1 MRFDAH
7 QHFWNPERLHYP
19 ILSPEAF
26 GELYRTIEPP
36 ELEPLLREAGVD
48 GTVVVQAKDG
58 LDETEYLLGL
68 ADRHPW
74 IAGVVGWVDLASP
87 EQAASQLAA
96 FGRHPKFKGV
106 RHLIMVEP
114 DPDWLVRPDV
124 AEGLRVLAASGF
136 PFDAGAEFPK
146 HLRHVETIARA
157 VPDLKIVVDHLGR
170 PPVGTPDMAAWEA
183 ELARAA
189 AFPNVYCKLS
199 GLSVADPA
207 GPAEAAVRTAL
218 RLFGAR
224 RLMLGSDW
232 PISNP
237 GLAYGEALDRLV
249 RAAGGLS
256 PEELDALLGG
266 TAKAFYRL

>member
-7 QHFWNPERLHYP
+7 QHFWNIERLHYP

-26 GELYRTIEPP
+26 GELYRTIEPQ
-36 ELEPLLREAGVD
+36 ELEPRLREAGIG

-58 LDETEYLLGL
+58 LDETEYLLEL
-68 ADRHPW
+68 ADRYPW

-87 EQAASQLAA
+87 EQAASQLAT

-124 AEGLRVLAASGF
+124 LEGLRVLAASGF

-157 VPDLKIVVDHLGR
+157 MPGLRVVVDHLGR
-170 PPVGTPDMAAWEA
+170 PPVGTADMAAWEA

-199 GLSVADPA
+199 GLNVA
-207 GPAEAAVRTAL
+207 GPVEPAVRTAL
-218 RLFGAR
+218 RLFGPR

-237 GLAYGEALDRLV
+237 GIPYGEALDSLV
-249 RAAGGLS
+249 RAAGDLS

-266 TAKAFYRL
+266 TAKEFYRL

>member
-7 QHFWNPERLHYP
+7 QHFWNIERLHYP

-36 ELEPLLREAGVD
+36 ELEPKLRKAGIS

-58 LDETEYLLGL
+58 LDETKYLLEL
-68 ADRHPW
+68 TDLYPW
-74 IAGVVGWVDLASP
+74 ISGVVGWVDLASP
-87 EQAASQLAA
+87 EQVASQLAV

-106 RHLIMVEP
+106 RHLVMVEP
-114 DPDWLVRPDV
+114 DDDWLVRPDV
-124 AEGLRVLAASGF
+124 LKGLSALAASGF
-136 PFDAGAEFPK
+136 SFDAGVEFPK
-146 HLRHVETIARA
+146 HLRHVGMIAQY
-157 VPDLKIVVDHLGR
+157 VPDLRIVIDHLGR

-189 AFPNVYCKLS
+189 AYPNVYCKLS
-199 GLSVADPA
+199 GLNVAQPIA
-207 GPAEAAVRTAL
+207 PAVRAAL

-232 PISNP
+232 PISNS
-237 GLAYGEALDRLV
+237 GLPYEVALDTLV
-249 RAAGGLS
+249 RSAGELS
-256 PEELDALLGG
+256 QPELDALLGG
-266 TAKAFYRL
+266 TAKEFYRL

>member
-7 QHFWNPERLHYP
+7 QHFWNIERLHYP

-36 ELEPLLREAGVD
+36 ELEPLLRDAGID

-58 LDETEYLLGL
+58 LDETEYLLEL
-68 ADRHPW
+68 AERYPW

-87 EQAASQLAA
+87 EQAAAQLEA

-114 DPDWLVRPDV
+114 DDDWLVRPDV
-124 AEGLRVLAASGF
+124 LEGLRVLADSGF
-136 PFDAGAEFPK
+136 AFDAGAEFPK

-157 VPDLKIVVDHLGR
+157 VPGLRIVIDHLAK
-170 PPVGTPDMAAWEA
+170 PPVGERDMAAWEA
-183 ELARAA
+183 ELAGAA

-199 GLSVADPA
+199 GLNVASPIE
-207 GPAEAAVRTAL
+207 PAVRTAL

-232 PISNP
+232 PISNS
-237 GLAYGEALDRLV
+237 GLPYGEALDRLV
-249 RAAGGLS
+249 RAAGDLS
-256 PEELDALLGG
+256 REELDALLGG
-266 TAKAFYRL
+266 SAKEFYRL

>member
-7 QHFWNPERLHYP
+7 QHFWNIERLHYP

-36 ELEPLLREAGVD
+36 ELEPLLREAGID

-68 ADRHPW
+68 ADRYPW

-87 EQAASQLAA
+87 ENVATQLRAV
-96 FGRHPKFKGV
+96 GSHPKFKGV
-106 RHLIMVEP
+106 RHLVMVEP
-114 DPDWLVRPDV
+114 DDDWLVRPNV
-124 AEGLRVLAASGF
+124 LEGLRMLADSGF
-136 PFDAGAEFPK
+136 SFDAGVEFPK
-146 HLRHVETIARA
+146 HLRHVETIARS
-157 VPDLKIVVDHLGR
+157 VPGLRIVIDHLGR

-189 AFPNVYCKLS
+189 AYPNVYCKLS
-199 GLSVADPA
+199 GLNVA
-207 GPAEAAVRTAL
+207 GPIEPAVRTAC
-218 RLFGAR
+218 RLFGAE

-237 GLAYGEALDRLV
+237 GLPYGDALKDIIQ
-249 RAAGGLS
+249 AAGELS
-256 PEELDALLGG
+256 GEKLDAMLGG
-266 TAKAFYRL
+266 TAMEFYRL